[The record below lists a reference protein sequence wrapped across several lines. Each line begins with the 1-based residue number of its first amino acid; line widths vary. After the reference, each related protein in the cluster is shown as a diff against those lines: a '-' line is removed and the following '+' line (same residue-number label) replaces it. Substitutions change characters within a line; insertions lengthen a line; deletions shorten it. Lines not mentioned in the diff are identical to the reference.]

1 MGQEGS
7 KIKERIQ
14 QLQERLER
22 AAART
27 GRLGEEI
34 KVIAVTK
41 GVPVPI
47 IEEAR
52 AGGIEDFGENRVQE
66 FLSKYAALGEQVRWH
81 FIGRLQSNKA
91 KFILDKIVL
100 LHSLD
105 RVSLA
110 EKLQNLLAG
119 KGRVLPVLLQVNLA
133 GEETKSGF
141 RREEVFSLLENISRF
156 PNLCVQGLMTIAPYG
171 ASPAEVRSVF
181 RGLREL
187 AEEIKSISFP
197 GVEMVFLSMGMT
209 SDFEIAVEEGANI
222 VRIGTAIFGPCFC

>member
-41 GVPVPI
+41 GIPVPI

-52 AGGIEDFGENRVQE
+52 AAGIEDFGENRVQE
-66 FLSKYAALGEQVRWH
+66 FLPKYAALGKQVRWH

-105 RVSLA
+105 RVPLA

-119 KGRVLPVLLQVNLA
+119 KGRSLPVLLQVNLA

-171 ASPAEVRSVF
+171 ANPAQIRFVF

-197 GVEMVFLSMGMT
+197 GVEMAFLSMGMT

-222 VRIGTAIFGPCFC
+222 VRIGTAIFGPCFY

>member
-14 QLQERLER
+14 QLQERLEQ
-22 AAART
+22 AAARA

-41 GVPVPI
+41 GIPVPI

-52 AGGIEDFGENRVQE
+52 AAGIEDFGENRVQE
-66 FLSKYAALGEQVRWH
+66 FLPKYAALGKQVRWH

-105 RVSLA
+105 RVPLA

-119 KGRVLPVLLQVNLA
+119 KGRSLPVLLQVNLA

-171 ASPAEVRSVF
+171 ANPAQIRFVF

-197 GVEMVFLSMGMT
+197 GVEMAFLSMGMT

-222 VRIGTAIFGPCFC
+222 VRIGTAIFGPCFY

>member
-66 FLSKYAALGEQVRWH
+66 FLPKYAALGEQVRWH